1 MEADNPLESGLTMIR
16 WSRRRNVGNEV
27 KDKGLVKVV
36 VEVMDVGAVV
46 ELLQTLTELILTP
59 SLEL

>member
-1 MEADNPLESGLTMIR
+1 MEANNSLVSGLTMIS

-27 KDKGLVKVV
+27 KGKGLVEVV
-36 VEVMDVGAVV
+36 VEVMDVAAVV
-46 ELLQTLTELILTP
+46 ELLQTLTELIPTP